1 MRNLSH
7 TCDVCMQAPASPTT
21 HKESKPVVKPE
32 SKGSPA
38 TKVSGP
44 KQPTTNKVRCRQSG
58 LTFSPVPNFV
68 LISHCLSDIFQKTF
82 SREDV
87 ASLKARLQKLK
98 GQAEAVSS
106 PTPAPVSA
114 LAELRARLDSAREL
128 AAKAQQKKEERVV
141 EEERHREDQTPDH
154 KAAEG

>member
-1 MRNLSH
+1 
-7 TCDVCMQAPASPTT
+7 MQAPASTPT
-21 HKESKPVVKPE
+21 HKESTPVVEPE

-38 TKVSGP
+38 IKVSRP
-44 KQPTTNKVRCRQSG
+44 NQPTTNKVRCRVSA
-58 LTFSPVPNFV
+58 LTFSSVQNFV
-68 LISHCLSDIFQKTF
+68 LISHCVSDIFQKTF

-114 LAELRARLDSAREL
+114 LAELKARLDSAREL
-128 AAKAQQKKEERVV
+128 AAKAQQKKEEREV
-141 EEERHREDQTPDH
+141 EEERHREEQTPDH
-154 KAAEG
+154 KAAEE